1 LATFDEMIESAAWL
15 ALNPDIAVAR
25 AELKPMETRLRLH
38 YACRADQ
45 RSTFSRD

>member
-25 AELKPMETRLRLH
+25 AELKPMEIARLRLH
-38 YACRADQ
+38 YACRAD
-45 RSTFSRD
+45 